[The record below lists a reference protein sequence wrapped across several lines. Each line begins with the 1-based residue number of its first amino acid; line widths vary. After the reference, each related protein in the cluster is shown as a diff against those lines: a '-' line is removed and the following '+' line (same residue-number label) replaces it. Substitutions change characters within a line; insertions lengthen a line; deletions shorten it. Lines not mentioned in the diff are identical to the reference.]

1 MDTIVRDLR
10 YAVRALLRQPGFT
23 AAVVLTLA
31 LGIGANTAIFSVVH
45 GVLLRPL
52 PYPNDHELMILRT
65 RFASGQTETA
75 SLPDFTDWKSQNAS
89 FARMSAYANS
99 NDNLAAVGGEP
110 ERVPSAR
117 VVPEFFQTLGVTP
130 AAGRWFLP
138 DEFVFGAHR
147 VVVLSHGLWER
158 RFGSSP
164 AVIGQTIT
172 LNARPYTVVGVAPAS
187 MRLPARAQL
196 WSPYT
201 FDPANPPPGRRSD
214 FLAVVGRLKPG
225 VSESRAQSDLDA
237 IGRRLATEYPR
248 SNEGVGVQIVSLHD
262 QIVGSI
268 RPALLVFTGAVALVL
283 LIACANVANLLLAR
297 ATAREREMA
306 VRAALGAARK
316 RLVRQMLTESLVLS
330 ATGAVLGLVLAWW
343 GVQALKAAAPP
354 TLPRLDNIGLDPM
367 ALAFT
372 AFAAIVTGLLF
383 GLAPAIRGSA
393 FTLHATLSAGGRSG
407 IGGGRGERLRAIL
420 VVAQVALALVLLVGS
435 GLLVRTF
442 SRLQQVDLGFDPGH
456 VLTAEIVLPGVKY
469 EGAQRQMAFFNALR
483 ERLAATPGVEVV
495 GLTTDVPLAGGMNY
509 LTFYVIGR
517 AALGPGESAP
527 DAVPTTA
534 SPEYFSAMK
543 IPLQAGRAFDA
554 TDTPNAPRVA
564 IVNRELVTKHFAG
577 RNPIGERLTFGNAAD
592 TTGWLTIVGVVGNTR
607 LEGVGLETYPQ
618 VFTPLAQDPVPYLY
632 VVARTTGDPQAL
644 APILRRELAA
654 LDPAQPISNVST
666 MEERAAT
673 SVAQFKLNSI
683 IVTLFAAVALVLASV
698 GIFAVI
704 SYAVA
709 QRTREI
715 GIRMALGA
723 ARMDVLR
730 LIVRD
735 GMTPAVIG
743 VVLGAAGAFGAT
755 RLMRSLLY
763 GVSATDPLVFGAVAT
778 MLVVVAIGA
787 CYVPARRASRVDPN
801 VALRND

>member
-1 MDTIVRDLR
+1 MDTILRDLR
-10 YAVRALLRQPGFT
+10 YAVRALIRQPAFT

-52 PYPNDHELMILRT
+52 PYLNDGELMIIRT

-75 SLPDFTDWKSQNAS
+75 SLPDYTDWKSQNAS
-89 FARMSAYANS
+89 FARMTAYANS

-117 VVPEFFQTLGVTP
+117 VVQDFFQTLGVTP

-138 DEFVFGAHR
+138 DEFVFGSHR
-147 VVVLSHGLWER
+147 VVVLSQGLWER
-158 RFGSSP
+158 RFGSDP
-164 AVIGQTIT
+164 AVIGRTIT
-172 LNARPYTVVGVAPAS
+172 LNALPYTVVGVAPAS
-187 MRLPARAQL
+187 MRLPAPAQL
-196 WSPYT
+196 WSPYAY
-201 FDPANPPPGRRSD
+201 DPAGQAPGRRSD

-225 VSESRAQSDLDA
+225 VSEARAQSDLDA
-237 IGRRLATEYPR
+237 IGRRLATAFPR
-248 SNEGVGVQIVSLHD
+248 TNEGVGVDVISLHD
-262 QIVGSI
+262 RLVGSI
-268 RPALLVFTGAVALVL
+268 RPALLVFTAAVALVL

-297 ATAREREMA
+297 ATSREREMA
-306 VRAALGAARK
+306 VRAALGAGRK

-330 ATGAVLGLVLAWW
+330 AAGGALGLMLAWW
-343 GVQALKAAAPP
+343 GVRALKAAAPP
-354 TLPRLDNIGLDPM
+354 TLPRVDDIGLDPV

-372 AFAAIVTGLLF
+372 LVAVIVTGLLF

-393 FTLHATLSAGGRSG
+393 FALHSTLSAGGRAG
-407 IGGGRGERLRAIL
+407 IGGGRGERLRGML

-456 VLTAEIVLPGVKY
+456 VLTAEIVLPAVKY
-469 EGAQRQMAFFNALR
+469 QGAERQMAFFNSLR
-483 ERLAATPGVEVV
+483 ERLAATPGVQVV

-509 LTFYVIGR
+509 LTFNVIGR
-517 AALGPGESAP
+517 AELGPGQSAP

-543 IPLQAGRAFDA
+543 IPLQAGRSFDA

-564 IVNRELVTKHFAG
+564 IVNRELVTKHFGG
-577 RNPIGERLTFGNAAD
+577 RNPIGERITFNNVAD
-592 TTGWLTIVGVVGNTR
+592 TTGWMTIVGVVANTR
-607 LEGVGLETYPQ
+607 LEGVSLETYPQ

-632 VVARTTGDPQAL
+632 VVARTAGDPL
-644 APILRRELAA
+644 AFAPVLRRELAA
-654 LDPAQPISNVST
+654 LDPAQPISNVSS
-666 MEERAAT
+666 MEDRAAS
-673 SVAQFKLNSI
+673 SVAQFKLNSV
-683 IVTLFAAVALVLASV
+683 IVTLFAIVALVLASV

-723 ARMDVLR
+723 ARTDVLR

-735 GMTPAVIG
+735 GMMPAVIG
-743 VVLGAAGAFGAT
+743 VAIGAAGAFGVT

-763 GVSATDPLVFGAVAT
+763 GVSTTDPVVFGLVAT
-778 MLVVVAIGA
+778 MLVMVAVGA